1 MSRLLLGAVVS
12 ARAWGCWVVGVLPGV
27 GVVPLCVLVVALL
40 AGSWL
45 ASSVLAPGPFAL
57 GASGSL
63 LAALAWLV
71 VVERVQLSTSN
82 CDCRLAPVQPH
93 SLNQNLFTTTPPTQV
108 VTNPIYRLSAVA
120 HAPSCERKLV
130 DLTTTKFQHT
140 YSKTPTSKSYN

>member
-45 ASSVLAPGPFAL
+45 APSVLAPGPFAL

-63 LAALAWLV
+63 LAALARLV
-71 VVERVQLSTSN
+71 VVECVQLPTSN
-82 CDCRLAPVQPH
+82 SDCRFAPLRPH
-93 SLNQNLFTTTPPTQV
+93 SLNQNLYTFTPPTQV
-108 VTNPIYRLSAVA
+108 VNPQIYRLSAVA
-120 HAPSCERKLV
+120 HAP
-130 DLTTTKFQHT
+130 
-140 YSKTPTSKSYN
+140 